1 MSVSVRVRPCVRVS
15 VSKMKKHRL
24 FLFLFLLLV
33 HLLAAASST
42 VYLLQ
47 TTDIHAVLAKEEQWP
62 GSWLKIASLIQE
74 KRARFGSENCIL
86 LDCGDTIQGT
96 LIGSLSR
103 GEAATIPLKTLRYD
117 AWIPGNHEFDFG
129 FKRFLELAEGQR
141 EIILCGNLQPLQ
153 AAPFPAWKI
162 FERGTARIALIGMTA
177 SYLKFWFGE
186 SFGDACRVD
195 LAETSL
201 QQIMPEILPLRPDMI
216 VLAIHQAWTEGKDT
230 RNVNEVNRL
239 VEKFPEIDL
248 ILGGHTH
255 RDMPGH
261 KIGPRTWYLQAGY
274 AAKSLGVVKAVLDT
288 EKHELLEISSYL
300 VNVQEETPDCPE
312 LLAALSPW
320 LEKLALAKTQPIA
333 PAPKQD
339 ILSKGRPGVNCQA
352 SELFCV
358 AIAKAAGTSLALHG
372 TLGKKSLLANKELTE
387 QDLFEFVPYENTIVT
402 AEVSASEL
410 CEIILEQWQ
419 NRDSYTFSG
428 IYGCHVSVNQKGDK
442 AEILDT
448 YEKGARLS
456 IAMNSFTAAGSGR
469 YPKLKKILQKPETS
483 TRDTGIST
491 RDAVRDY
498 LKQHPGASINATTWL
513 KISNTRQSD

>member
-1 MSVSVRVRPCVRVS
+1 
-15 VSKMKKHRL
+15 
-24 FLFLFLLLV
+24 
-33 HLLAAASST
+33 
-42 VYLLQ
+42 
-47 TTDIHAVLAKEEQWP
+47 
-62 GSWLKIASLIQE
+62 
-74 KRARFGSENCIL
+74 
-86 LDCGDTIQGT
+86 
-96 LIGSLSR
+96 
-103 GEAATIPLKTLRYD
+103 
-117 AWIPGNHEFDFG
+117 
-129 FKRFLELAEGQR
+129 
-141 EIILCGNLQPLQ
+141 
-153 AAPFPAWKI
+153 
-162 FERGTARIALIGMTA
+162 
-177 SYLKFWFGE
+177 
-186 SFGDACRVD
+186 
-195 LAETSL
+195 
-201 QQIMPEILPLRPDMI
+201 
-216 VLAIHQAWTEGKDT
+216 
-230 RNVNEVNRL
+230 
-239 VEKFPEIDL
+239 
-248 ILGGHTH
+248 
-255 RDMPGH
+255 
-261 KIGPRTWYLQAGY
+261 
-274 AAKSLGVVKAVLDT
+274 
-288 EKHELLEISSYL
+288 LLEISSYL

-352 SELFCV
+352 SELFCA

-428 IYGCHVSVNQKGDK
+428 IYGCHVSVSQKGDK

-469 YPKLKKILQKPETS
+469 YPKLKKILQKPEAC
-483 TRDTGIST
+483 TRDTAIST

-498 LKQHPGASINATTWL
+498 LKQYPEASINATAWL
-513 KISNTRQSD
+513 KVSNTRQSD